1 MKIGA
6 NSKKIFLNPK
16 SNFTICEEKNQQQLK
31 PFKKVRILFQF
42 VLFYAFWEFCPGVFR
57 HISDPDKD
65 VNTWKRT
72 TIQSIQ
78 NWTSPLAFFSYFD
91 FSIYILGPHSPLAD
105 AGESA
110 GPIVLRGNTTAL
122 PN

>member
-42 VLFYAFWEFCPGVFR
+42 VLFYAFWEFCPGVLLR

-72 TIQSIQ
+72 TVPWQGGGDVRLC
-78 NWTSPLAFFSYFD
+78 NP
-91 FSIYILGPHSPLAD
+91 
-105 AGESA
+105 
-110 GPIVLRGNTTAL
+110 RN
-122 PN
+122 